1 MSALAAVPRF
11 RGGRA
16 DLGRIAM
23 FVEITDETFET
34 SVAGGLSLVLFYK
47 EQCPFCKAMRKI
59 ITKFSD
65 MPAAGNKQIRYLEI
79 NSETNP
85 RQMESLRVERIP
97 SLFIFRDGQK
107 MASKSGDV
115 TYKELERMVAC

>member
-1 MSALAAVPRF
+1 
-11 RGGRA
+11 
-16 DLGRIAM
+16 M

-34 SVAGGLSLVLFYK
+34 SVADGLSLVLCYK

-65 MPAAGNKQIRYLEI
+65 MPAAGNKQIKYFEI

-85 RQMESLRVERIP
+85 GQMESLRIERIP

-107 MASKSGDV
+107 TASTSGDV

>member
-1 MSALAAVPRF
+1 
-11 RGGRA
+11 
-16 DLGRIAM
+16 M

-34 SVAGGLSLVLFYK
+34 SVAGGLCLVLCYK
-47 EQCPFCKAMRKI
+47 EQCPFCKAMKKI

-65 MPAAGNKQIRYLEI
+65 MPAAGNKQIKYFEM

-85 RQMESLRVERIP
+85 RQVESLRVERIP